1 MSSRINARIDDELS
15 RELTA
20 LARERGQTLTEL
32 VESALRLLLHKE
44 PPAETPGAIFKR
56 TGLTGSGRG
65 GRNLSR
71 DYKQALAGS
80 LRKKT

>member
-1 MSSRINARIDDELS
+1 MSTRINARIDDELGE
-15 RELTA
+15 ELIA
-20 LARERGQTLTEL
+20 LARSRGQTLTEL
-32 VESALRLLLHKE
+32 VETALRSLLKKE
-44 PPAETPGAIFKR
+44 RPPETPAAIFKR

-71 DYKQALAGS
+71 DYKQELTRS